1 MFTYELKML
10 IITKSLRVNYEQNC
24 VFPREIPSSF
34 DKYVL
39 ELIAHINNNTSVRI
53 YKTDGNS
60 KEVIRCIID
69 IYNGKTDVDLVINK
83 MNTIAKRLLDK
94 EIDAQHR
101 VERLSTNVQK
111 GSLIQA
117 LLYDEAD
124 DTVSYLLAKVE
135 HSDFVDDTDFTFKS
149 GFSKDKK
156 NIWKSCL
163 IDISDIDS
171 EHFLAKVYTNNV
183 AK

>member
-1 MFTYELKML
+1 MH
-10 IITKSLRVNYEQNC
+10 IITKSLRVINYEQNC
-24 VFPREIPSSF
+24 VFLREIPSSF
-34 DKYVL
+34 DEYVL
-39 ELIAHINNNTSVRI
+39 ELIAHINNNTSVRN

-111 GSLIQA
+111 GIYQLQA
-117 LLYDEAD
+117 
-124 DTVSYLLAKVE
+124 
-135 HSDFVDDTDFTFKS
+135 
-149 GFSKDKK
+149 
-156 NIWKSCL
+156 
-163 IDISDIDS
+163 
-171 EHFLAKVYTNNV
+171 
-183 AK
+183 